1 MKSKPAL
8 HGKVTVARQKA
19 QELQTWVTHRDS
31 EEVSNL
37 VAENGGSTTMY
48 AQWDTNDVSVTF
60 VDGHTG
66 KVIEKKTVKY
76 GSGVSAP
83 SKPKHDGYTA
93 TD

>member
-1 MKSKPAL
+1 
-8 HGKVTVARQKA
+8 
-19 QELQTWVTHRDS
+19 
-31 EEVSNL
+31 
-37 VAENGGSTTMY
+37 MY

-83 SKPKHDGYTA
+83 SKPKHDGDTA